1 MKNYYLYPIFFLIIF
16 SCTKSKEEVIFEYNF
31 ENQENRM
38 QQNKDFS
45 KSFNNDTL
53 FIKVELD
60 ECGEWGGP
68 KEKIKIFKNINKEL
82 LLEYSKFKF
91 NCDSI
96 GEYYTSNPK
105 LDYKKTIH
113 LNEKLQNK
121 VAQYITELS
130 NAKLYEYVYSN
141 AGSIYEISK
150 SDSTIYISIHTENKQ
165 IEEFYKNLKTELNL
179 LK

>member
-1 MKNYYLYPIFFLIIF
+1 MKNYFLYSIFLLIIF
-16 SCTKSKEEVIFEYNF
+16 SCSKSKDEVIFEYNF
-31 ENQENRM
+31 ENQENRT

-53 FIKVELD
+53 VIKVVLD

-68 KEKIKIFKNINKEL
+68 EEKIKIFKNKNNEIF
-82 LLEYSKFKF
+82 LEYSKSKF

-96 GEYYTSNPK
+96 GEYYSYKPI
-105 LDYKKTIH
+105 LDYKKTIP
-113 LNEKLQNK
+113 LNEKFQNK
-121 VAQYITELS
+121 VAQYITKLS

-150 SDSTIYISIHTENKQ
+150 TDSTMYINIHTENRQ
-165 IEEFYKNLKTELNL
+165 IEELYSNLKTELNL
-179 LK
+179 KK